1 MLASV
6 VSGAGCTAN
15 ERVKP
20 SVELIDLGLRWPSE
34 ALQHVAQDTPLKDYK
49 VVVSSKY
56 FAFAKTANAPL
67 DFDAITN
74 VRFDFGSGQYEFDLS
89 LVGPPPPFW
98 ADEVVVRKR
107 TDLSQQVVE
116 LPKQSQLAFPTWS
129 PDGRL
134 LAFVVRQR
142 NDLRLGVYSPE
153 NDVLTLTKKGNL
165 SLWILGQMSERGS
178 PSGDIAAPF
187 YWSDDS
193 KHIFFGRRTHAR
205 RFDVDILKAVALPI
219 GASTDRISLNE
230 DWRRY
235 LMESE
240 IVKADVK
247 LSGEHLIS
255 TPDLYRHLI
264 PLGEGN
270 DLFVSTFPRNDESS
284 VRVLKIEGSG
294 IGDPAEIAMAKSLGP
309 SNIRI
314 FASKAGEHGV
324 FVWTD
329 QLRSSGESSSCL
341 FFARFRDRAG
351 GGDTCINDRNRI
363 NQVWRRGGY
372 FVVNESADD
381 SNIMR
386 IVDARTGTT
395 VDLVSMHDEVIE
407 AVGLECSD
415 YIWWPAPTSSLQ
427 SEELDPLSMGVL
439 MSTTCGRQFV
449 FETLSALWIYEAG
462 SDKPK
467 RLLTQDEDA
476 LLAAVHRL
484 SRHLVLLLREGLGE
498 EPSFCIYNLKTAEC
512 SELELKAS
520 SLDLDRFQRLEL
532 SGVRDDGWP
541 LRGTLLLPSSTQ
553 QAIDGRLPAVI
564 WQYPHQ
570 VSRADNFVPGDFGKP
585 YVDYTLAH
593 QSAYI
598 AQWLPTAF
606 LELGIAVLVYPDWPY
621 FGVYG
626 DREYGGPYEDQLAM
640 NLNLY
645 LSALSK
651 TGVVDMT
658 RVGIA
663 GHSKGGNEA
672 LLAAA
677 MNSRITFAMA
687 FAPGVNL
694 TDNPVTHQFER
705 RSYWEIPRHYLK
717 MSPMLRANEISKP
730 ILIVHSMGDRNHLS
744 PPQVTRSFDL
754 ALSRLG
760 KANLATTVL
769 LPNGNHVF
777 GTREERAHTLFE
789 VERWLGSVLGDFDR
803 NAEESEH

>member
-1 MLASV
+1 M

-15 ERVKP
+15 ECVKP

-294 IGDPAEIAMAKSLGP
+294 IGSPAEIAMSKSLGP

-324 FVWTD
+324 FMWTNEV
-329 QLRSSGESSSCL
+329 LSSGESSSCF
-341 FFARFRDRAG
+341 FFATYRDLAAG
-351 GGDTCINDRNRI
+351 EYLCINDGNRI
-363 NQVWRRGGY
+363 NQIWRRGGY
-372 FVVNESADD
+372 FVVNESSDD
-381 SNIMR
+381 TNKMR
-386 IVDARTGTT
+386 VVDARNGAT
-395 VDLVSMHDEVIE
+395 VDLVSMHDELIE
-407 AVGLECSD
+407 DIGLQCSD

-427 SEELDPLSMGVL
+427 SEELDPRAVGVL

-449 FETLSALWIYEAG
+449 FETLSALWINEVG
-462 SDKPK
+462 SEKPK
-467 RLLTQDEDA
+467 RLLAQDEDA
-476 LLAAVHRL
+476 LLAAAHRL
-484 SRHLVLLLREGLGE
+484 SRHLILLLREGVGE
-498 EPSFCIYNLKTAEC
+498 EPGFCVYNLKTAEC
-512 SELELKAS
+512 SEVELKAR
-520 SLDLDRFQRLEL
+520 SLDLDRFERLEL
-532 SGVRDDGWP
+532 SGVRDDGWL
-541 LRGTLLLPSSTQ
+541 LRGTLLLPSSTH
-553 QAIDGRLPAVI
+553 QAVEGRLPTII

-570 VSRADNFVPGDFGKP
+570 VSGTEKFVPGDFGKS

-626 DREYGGPYEDQLAM
+626 DGENELYEDQLAM
-640 NLNLY
+640 NLNTY

-677 MNSRITFAMA
+677 LNSRITFSMA

-694 TDNPVTHQFER
+694 TDNPAAHQFER
-705 RSYWEIPRHYLK
+705 RSYWEVPQHYLE
-717 MSPMLRANEISKP
+717 MSPMLRVNDISQP
-730 ILIVHSMGDRNHLS
+730 ILVIHSMGDRNHLS

-760 KANLATTVL
+760 KRKLATTIL
-769 LPNGNHVF
+769 LPNGSHVF
-777 GTREERAHTLFE
+777 GTREERSHTLFE
-789 VERWLGSVLGDFDR
+789 VERWLESVLNDLDQK
-803 NAEESEH
+803 ADETKH